1 MMLAM
6 MFTKDIILEIIFCG
20 NSNSLALFHSLLRM
34 S

>member
-6 MFTKDIILEIIFCG
+6 MFNKDVILEIIVCG
-20 NSNSLALFHSLLRM
+20 NSNSLALLHSLLRM